1 MKYNKNQIGRI
12 LIQRLVE
19 ATGSDMQVAIRFFY
33 NSDFYA
39 SLPAEPIEG
48 DIDTMYNNLL
58 QEYQSGAK

>member
-1 MKYNKNQIGRI
+1 MISLYH
-12 LIQRLVE
+12 
-19 ATGSDMQVAIRFFY
+19 GSDIRFFY

-58 QEYQSGAK
+58 QEYQSGTK